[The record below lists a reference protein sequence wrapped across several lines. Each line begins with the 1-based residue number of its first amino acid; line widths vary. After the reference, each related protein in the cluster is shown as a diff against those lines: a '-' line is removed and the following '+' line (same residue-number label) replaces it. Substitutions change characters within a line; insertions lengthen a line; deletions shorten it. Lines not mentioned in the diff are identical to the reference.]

1 MTTGEVMTALAAG
14 ALLLAVAA
22 TMVVVRRRTRRTRL
36 ARAETEVRPVLYGAI
51 DRGAFVPG
59 EVEKLSRTKQ
69 RALEAM
75 ARSLLPKLRG
85 ADRETLGRLLDHW
98 GAVDAARKQGNS
110 KRFSVRAK
118 AGEFLGDSGSPTAVR
133 DLIELLHDPDP
144 RVRWSAARGLGRLGH
159 PSALSPLLAC
169 LEGPRALGVDAVA
182 DAVIQIHSCPVAVL
196 RQGLRSKSVSSRAV
210 AVELLGRFQ
219 ALAALDEVVELL
231 HHDPSAEVRA
241 RAARALG
248 RMSSPRSVDA
258 LLLHL
263 DEGPVAM
270 RVQAIWALGEIG
282 DTRVLPVLREIVLQ
296 PSRQLGEQAALA
308 LAVVGPKGIAVLS
321 EIAASG
327 GQTAAV
333 AAGALASRS
342 VLQASAS

>member
-1 MTTGEVMTALAAG
+1 MSTGEVMTALAAG
-14 ALLLAVAA
+14 VVLLAVAA
-22 TMVVVRRRTRRTRL
+22 TLVVTRGRNHRARL
-36 ARAETEVRPVLYGAI
+36 ARAEARVRPVLYGAM

-59 EVEKLSRTKQ
+59 EVEKLSRADQ
-69 RALEAM
+69 RALEAI

-85 ADRETLGRLLDHW
+85 ADRETLGQLLDHW
-98 GAVDAARKQGNS
+98 GAVDAARKQRHS
-110 KRFSVRAK
+110 KRTVVRAK

-133 DLIELLHDPDP
+133 DLLELLHDPDP

-169 LEGPRALGVDAVA
+169 LEGPRALTVDAVA
-182 DAVIQIHSCPVAVL
+182 DAVIQIHSCPAAVL

-210 AVELLGRFQ
+210 SVELLGRFQ
-219 ALAALDEVVELL
+219 ALAAIDEVVELL

-248 RMSSPRSVDA
+248 RMSSPRAVDA
-258 LLLHL
+258 LLVHL
-263 DEGPVAM
+263 DEGPLAM

-282 DTRVLPVLREIVLQ
+282 DPRVLLVLRDIVLQ
-296 PSRQLGEQAALA
+296 PSRQISEQAALA
-308 LAVVGPKGIAVLS
+308 LSVIGPQGIDILS
-321 EIAASG
+321 KIVASG

-333 AAGALASRS
+333 AANALASRS
-342 VLQASAS
+342 VLQPSVS